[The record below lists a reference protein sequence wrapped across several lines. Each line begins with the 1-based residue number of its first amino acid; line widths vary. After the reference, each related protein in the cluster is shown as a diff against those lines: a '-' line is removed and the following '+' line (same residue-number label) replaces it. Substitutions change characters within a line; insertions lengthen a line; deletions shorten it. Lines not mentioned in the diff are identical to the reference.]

1 MLIKVKTGQIPWK
14 PIILHLLAFWLRF
27 YRFSQQVFTSFFA
40 FFYFFISLLNYFPKQ
55 VGPTVLFF
63 LSGIILSILIHYR
76 EFHTFMRFI
85 DVIGRKKWIV
95 YRRNSCKMVKITS
108 KKVRLFWKNLKK
120 SRESL
125 FTFQFQFDDF
135 FLIRTSKYR

>member
-76 EFHTFMRFI
+76 EFHTFMPFI
-85 DVIGRKKWIV
+85 DVIGRKSELCTEETAVKWSKLRQKRYDFSESQKVSWKFV
-95 YRRNSCKMVKITS
+95 YISISIWR
-108 KKVRLFWKNLKK
+108 
-120 SRESL
+120 
-125 FTFQFQFDDF
+125 F

>member
-76 EFHTFMRFI
+76 EFHTFMPFI
-85 DVIGRKKWIV
+85 DVIGRKSELCTEETAVKWSKLRQKRYDFSEKI
-95 YRRNSCKMVKITS
+95 SKSLVK
-108 KKVRLFWKNLKK
+108 VCLHFNFNLTI
-120 SRESL
+120 
-125 FTFQFQFDDF
+125 FFNPDF
-135 FLIRTSKYR
+135 